1 MYVHPTPE
9 QISELNEADPSK
21 PIVMLNL
28 LRFAEQA
35 NPGFGCDGMT
45 GAEAYGEYA
54 ARVAALGDKFQGEMI
69 WMGNSLGTI
78 IGPTDEN
85 WDLVLV
91 VTYAS
96 PAEFFAA
103 VSTPEYLEAAP
114 ARDAAVADSRLV
126 MMQQQTFAGN

>member
-9 QISELNEADPSK
+9 QVTELSEADPNK

-28 LRFAEQA
+28 IQFAETA
-35 NPGFGCDGMT
+35 NPGFGCDGMS
-45 GAEAYGEYA
+45 GADAYAKYA
-54 ARVAALGDKFQGEMI
+54 QDVAGLGDKFPGHMV
-69 WMGNSLGTI
+69 WPGTSLGTV
-78 IGPTDEN
+78 IGPPEED

-91 VTYAS
+91 VTYES

-103 VSTPEYLEAAP
+103 VTTPEYLKVAP

-126 MMQQQTFAGN
+126 MMQGDGEPWG

>member
-1 MYVHPTPE
+1 VYVHPTPE
-9 QISELNEADPSK
+9 QISDLNEADPSK

-28 LRFAEQA
+28 IRFAETA

-45 GAEAYGEYA
+45 GEQAYHLYTE
-54 ARVAALGDKFQGEMI
+54 RVAALGDKFQGELT
-69 WMGNSLGTI
+69 WMGTSLGTV

-91 VTYAS
+91 VTYES
-96 PAEFFAA
+96 PDVFFAA
-103 VSTPEYLEAAP
+103 VSTPEYQAVAP

-126 MMQQQTFAGN
+126 MMQQG